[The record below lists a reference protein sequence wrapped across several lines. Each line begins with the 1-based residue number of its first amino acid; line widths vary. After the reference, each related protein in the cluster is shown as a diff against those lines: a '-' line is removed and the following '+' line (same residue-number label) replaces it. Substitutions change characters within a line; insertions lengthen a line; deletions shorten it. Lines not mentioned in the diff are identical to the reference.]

1 MSKDQ
6 TLGVDMDS
14 QMYSSGCLGS
24 DNRKLDTKKG
34 KVAAQ
39 INRCLARAGME
50 EAALGDLRG
59 LLRCIK
65 KRKMRYRISDDVG

>member
-6 TLGVDMDS
+6 TLGMYMES
-14 QMYSSGCLGS
+14 RMYSSRCLGS
-24 DNRKLDTKKG
+24 DKRKLDAKRGVTAK
-34 KVAAQ
+34 